1 MYIILKSLGFYPHNR
16 SITGM
21 IQLRVKICARRL
33 GEGWGGGGI
42 LGEMEVTFDVL
53 YLILEE

>member
-21 IQLRVKICARRL
+21 IQLRVKIFARRL
-33 GEGWGGGGI
+33 GEGWGGGI